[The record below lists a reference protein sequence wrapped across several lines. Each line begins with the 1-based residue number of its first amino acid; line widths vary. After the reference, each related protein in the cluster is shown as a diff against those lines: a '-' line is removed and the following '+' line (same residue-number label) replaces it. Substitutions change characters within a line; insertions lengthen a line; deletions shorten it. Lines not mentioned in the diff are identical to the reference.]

1 MPASLRFAALG
12 ECMIELRH
20 RDDQTLALGSG
31 GDTLNCAVYLAR
43 LVVDR
48 GVHVDYSDALLAQ
61 WRAERVGTDHVLR
74 IPGRLPGLYLIR
86 TDPKGE
92 RTFYYWRS
100 EAAARQMLAGERAH
114 SLTAALAGYD
124 MLYVSGIT
132 LSILDD
138 AQRTSLLALLAAA
151 RQQGAKVA
159 FDGNFRP
166 RGWPDA
172 DVARRWFEA
181 TLRHAT
187 IALPTFDDEQALFGD
202 ATPEATAARLAGY
215 GVREIAIKLGRAGV
229 LLAVDGTCEAIAT
242 EPVEAIDT
250 TAAAPARARA
260 APGCARRQPAGRR
273 QGAPSRRDHAGRR
286 DAGPRALDPARPT
299 TPRGSSPKSRRPE
312 RASVPP
318 GCRARRRPT
327 SRPGPPYRSH
337 PRRRSRRRCCPTAP
351 GCGAPPPGCCA

>member
-48 GVHVDYSDALLAQ
+48 GVHVDYVTALGDDPYSDALLAQ

-229 LLAVDGTCEAIAT
+229 LLAGDGTCEAIAT

-250 TAAAPARARA
+250 TAAGDSFNGAYLAARLLGREPRLA
-260 APGCARRQPAGRR
+260 A
-273 QGAPSRRDHAGRR
+273 HAGNRL
-286 DAGPRALDPARPT
+286 AGAKVRH
-299 TPRGSSPKSRRPE
+299 
-312 RASVPP
+312 P
-318 GCRARRRPT
+318 GAIMPVAAM
-327 SRPGPPYRSH
+327 PDLGL
-337 PRRRSRRRCCPTAP
+337 
-351 GCGAPPPGCCA
+351 